1 MANRQQINQRQVAMT
16 GGVSQ
21 VQQQSQQQQQQ
32 QQQQVVLER
41 TPATAMMGFPGE
53 IRQIT
58 NPKTQ
63 QVEVVQTCMIVVEL
77 QSNQWGYGINLNDSD
92 GVVRIEGKRAN
103 NDGTPSPAQQNSNI
117 EKGDVIYKVQ
127 NVVLGGN
134 NPLNVVR
141 TMSGNVI
148 QAVQTMQQSKIVK
161 LTLLR
166 HVPISNTKS
175 KIRMEP
181 QVYCDLNQEQVFE
194 ELSYLIISCFNYSI
208 KFLYC
213 DIYRVRECLI
223 EM

>member
-21 VQQQSQQQQQQ
+21 VQQQSQQQQ

-141 TMSGNVI
+141 TMLVNVI
-148 QAVQTMQQSKIVK
+148 QAVQTMQQSKVVK

-181 QVYCDLNQEQVFE
+181 QVYCDLNQDQVFE
-194 ELSYLIISCFNYSI
+194 Q
-208 KFLYC
+208 
-213 DIYRVRECLI
+213 R
-223 EM
+223 

>member
-21 VQQQSQQQQQQ
+21 VQQQSQQQQSQQQQ

-141 TMSGNVI
+141 TMLENVI
-148 QAVQTMQQSKIVK
+148 QAVQTMQQSKVVK

-181 QVYCDLNQEQVFE
+181 QVYCDLNQDQVFE
-194 ELSYLIISCFNYSI
+194 Q
-208 KFLYC
+208 
-213 DIYRVRECLI
+213 R
-223 EM
+223 

>member
-1 MANRQQINQRQVAMT
+1 MAPPSQMNSSALYPQQAPLYNTSGNFQNVQQSTYQQMDMANRQQINQRQVVMN

-21 VQQQSQQQQQQ
+21 VQQQQQS

-92 GVVRIEGKRAN
+92 GVVRIEGKRPN
-103 NDGTPSPAQQNSNI
+103 SDGTPSPAQQNSNI

-127 NVVLGGN
+127 NVVLGRN

-141 TMSGNVI
+141 TMAGNVI
-148 QAVQTMQQSKIVK
+148 
-161 LTLLR
+161 
-166 HVPISNTKS
+166 
-175 KIRMEP
+175 
-181 QVYCDLNQEQVFE
+181 
-194 ELSYLIISCFNYSI
+194 
-208 KFLYC
+208 
-213 DIYRVRECLI
+213 
-223 EM
+223 

>member
-32 QQQQVVLER
+32 QQVALER

-141 TMSGNVI
+141 TMSVNVI
-148 QAVQTMQQSKIVK
+148 QAVQTMQQSKVVK

-181 QVYCDLNQEQVFE
+181 QVYCDLNQDQVFE
-194 ELSYLIISCFNYSI
+194 Q
-208 KFLYC
+208 
-213 DIYRVRECLI
+213 R
-223 EM
+223 

>member
-1 MANRQQINQRQVAMT
+1 MNSSALYPQQAPLYNTPGNFQNVQQSTYQQMDMANRQQINQRQVAMT

-21 VQQQSQQQQQQ
+21 VQQQSQQ

-127 NVVLGGN
+127 NVVLGRN

-141 TMSGNVI
+141 TMSGKCYIGCSNNATIKCRKVNI
-148 QAVQTMQQSKIVK
+148 TASCTLIKYKIK
-161 LTLLR
+161 NPNGT
-166 HVPISNTKS
+166 S
-175 KIRMEP
+175 
-181 QVYCDLNQEQVFE
+181 
-194 ELSYLIISCFNYSI
+194 SI
-208 KFLYC
+208 L
-213 DIYRVRECLI
+213 
-223 EM
+223 

>member
-1 MANRQQINQRQVAMT
+1 MNSSAPYPQQAPLYNTSGNFQNVQQSTYQQMDMANRQQINQRQVVMN

-21 VQQQSQQQQQQ
+21 VQQQQQS

-148 QAVQTMQQSKIVK
+148 QAVQTMQQSKVVK

-181 QVYCDLNQEQVFE
+181 QVYCDLNQDQVFE
-194 ELSYLIISCFNYSI
+194 Q
-208 KFLYC
+208 
-213 DIYRVRECLI
+213 R
-223 EM
+223 